1 MEPPADLAHDSADL
15 AHDSAVQHHA
25 TPAPWN
31 FTSDA
36 AINHTVHVQFS
47 LTNGWASAIHAA
59 QFLAGCSRL
68 LLVED
73 DLLMSGIGFTSSVWV
88 SAFLLAMR
96 ARRVLIEVPHN
107 SSWPPKLTPSGAPHA
122 LASEDARWCSQ
133 PPYTLQCFLAPWTH
147 CAATVRTSV
156 APWPTQN
163 WPLKRGFNRT
173 TAPTRRP
180 NWRTLKRLP
189 EQPAVLRMKLSW
201 VKAMSDSGHLHAY
214 LSSILNGNT
223 TPAGPGAD
231 GAAQRFLFRPR
242 AWIKARAA
250 CVMEEHGFEPRR
262 FISVFYRRSTQKDRE
277 LATHRHGTP
286 STQQLAGI
294 VAVVARRLS
303 EHAAQT
309 EAEDGAEAAVE
320 AAAPH
325 GHTRGGLAWRRVH
338 LQSSAPVGDFVAEL
352 GKAYPAAKVGFTMND
367 RSAADTWGG
376 WNHSASLTTLS
387 TVAFVNQHICSQA
400 AVLVSTPSSM
410 WTWYLL
416 PLLGEADEQTW
427 RAKTADRSPQG
438 GTEQDQAQ
446 QNPAPLAWKA
456 CCRCLGADRYLR
468 EAGSREAD
476 GGMANVGVW
485 VIRSALPFA
494 VDRIQTSDLRGD
506 HTGRGGSRDS
516 CARVVEMPVANATR
530 HTGVP
535 RPSTEC
541 ATTLQ
546 HQQHDRVAT
555 TASSQIG
562 GVSTKYREKIGTA
575 F

>member
-1 MEPPADLAHDSADL
+1 MVFGPCSMEPPADL

-73 DLLMSGIGFTSSVWV
+73 DLLRSGIGFTSSVWV
-88 SAFLLAMR
+88 SAFLLAIR

-107 SSWPPKLTPSGAPHA
+107 SSWPPKLMPSGAPHA

-156 APWPTQN
+156 APWPSQN

-201 VKAMSDSGHLHAY
+201 VKAMSDSRQLHAY
-214 LSSILNGNT
+214 LSSILSGNT

-262 FISVFYRRSTQKDRE
+262 FISVFHRRSAQKDRE
-277 LATHRHGTP
+277 LVTHRHGTP

-294 VAVVARRLS
+294 AAVVARRLS
-303 EHAAQT
+303 EH
-309 EAEDGAEAAVE
+309 D
-320 AAAPH
+320 

-352 GKAYPAAKVGFTMND
+352 GKAYPAAKVGFTVND

-438 GTEQDQAQ
+438 GTEQD
-446 QNPAPLAWKA
+446 PAPLAWKA
-456 CCRCLGADRYLR
+456 CCRCLDADRYLR
-468 EAGSREAD
+468 EAGSREAG

-506 HTGRGGSRDS
+506 RTGRGSGRDS
-516 CARVVEMPVANATR
+516 CASFVEMPTANAIR
-530 HTGVP
+530 HTGL
-535 RPSTEC
+535 RG
-541 ATTLQ
+541 AAAR
-546 HQQHDRVAT
+546 H
-555 TASSQIG
+555 
-562 GVSTKYREKIGTA
+562 
-575 F
+575 

>member
-1 MEPPADLAHDSADL
+1 MVFGPCSMDPPTDLAHDST
-15 AHDSAVQHHA
+15 VQHRA
-25 TPAPWN
+25 TAPWN
-31 FTSDA
+31 STTKAF
-36 AINHTVHVQFS
+36 AINRTS
-47 LTNGWASAIHAA
+47 LTKGWASAIHAA
-59 QFLAGCSRL
+59 QFLAGCGRL

-73 DLLMSGIGFTSSVWV
+73 DLLKSGIGFTSSVWV
-88 SAFLLAMR
+88 SALLLAMR
-96 ARRVLIEVPHN
+96 TGRVLIEVPNN

-122 LASEDARWCSQ
+122 LASKDARWCAQ

-156 APWPTQN
+156 VPWPTQN
-163 WPLKRGFNRT
+163 WPSKRGVNRT

-189 EQPAVLRMKLSW
+189 EQPVVLRMKLSW
-201 VKAMSDSGHLHAY
+201 VKAMSDSGQLNAY
-214 LSSILNGNT
+214 LSSFLSGNT
-223 TPAGPGAD
+223 GLDAD
-231 GAAQRFLFRPR
+231 GAARRFLFRPR

-250 CVMEEHGFEPRR
+250 CVMEEHGFEPRH
-262 FISVFYRRSTQKDRE
+262 FISVFHRRSTQKDRE
-277 LATHRHGTP
+277 LAAHRHGTP

-294 VAVVARRLS
+294 AAVVARRLS

-309 EAEDGAEAAVE
+309 EAEAGAEAAVE
-320 AAAPH
+320 AAAPN
-325 GHTRGGLAWRRVH
+325 GHMRGGLAWRRVH
-338 LQSSAPVGDFVAEL
+338 LQSSAPVGDFVTEL
-352 GKAYPAAKVGFTMND
+352 REAYPAAKVGFTVND

-427 RAKTADRSPQG
+427 RAKTAELSPQG

-446 QNPAPLAWKA
+446 QDPAPLAWKA
-456 CCRCLGADRYLR
+456 CCRCLGADRYLQ
-468 EAGSREAD
+468 EAGSGEAG

-506 HTGRGGSRDS
+506 HTGRGGGRDS
-516 CARVVEMPVANATR
+516 CARVVEMPVANVTR
-530 HTGVP
+530 
-535 RPSTEC
+535 R
-541 ATTLQ
+541 
-546 HQQHDRVAT
+546 
-555 TASSQIG
+555 
-562 GVSTKYREKIGTA
+562 TA
-575 F
+575 FGWRGQGPS

>member
-1 MEPPADLAHDSADL
+1 MEPPADLAHG
-15 AHDSAVQHHA
+15 SAVQHDA
-25 TPAPWN
+25 LWN
-31 FTSDA
+31 STSDA
-36 AINHTVHVQFS
+36 SAINRTDHMQFS

-73 DLLMSGIGFTSSVWV
+73 DLLRSGIGFTSSVWV

-96 ARRVLIEVPHN
+96 TRRVLIEVPNN

-156 APWPTQN
+156 VPWPTRN
-163 WPLKRGFNRT
+163 WPLKRRVDRT

-201 VKAMSDSGHLHAY
+201 VKAMSDSGQLHAY
-214 LSSILNGNT
+214 LSSILSGIT
-223 TPAGPGAD
+223 TPAGPDAD
-231 GAAQRFLFRPR
+231 GAARRFLFRPR

-262 FISVFYRRSTQKDRE
+262 FISVFHRRSTQKDRE

-294 VAVVARRLS
+294 AAVVARRLS

-320 AAAPH
+320 AAARH
-325 GHTRGGLAWRRVH
+325 GHTHGGLAWRRVH

-352 GKAYPAAKVGFTMND
+352 GEAYPAAKVGFTVND

-400 AVLVSTPSSM
+400 AVLISTPSSM

-438 GTEQDQAQ
+438 GTEQD
-446 QNPAPLAWKA
+446 PAPLAWKA

-468 EAGSREAD
+468 EAGSREAG

-485 VIRSALPFA
+485 VIRSALPVA

-506 HTGRGGSRDS
+506 HTGRGRDS

-535 RPSTEC
+535 RP
-541 ATTLQ
+541 
-546 HQQHDRVAT
+546 
-555 TASSQIG
+555 
-562 GVSTKYREKIGTA
+562 
-575 F
+575 